1 MLEGLL
7 DVGMDGGVIL
17 QQLLV
22 DQDLEQASYLRI
34 QLIEGIPKTL
44 M

>member
-1 MLEGLL
+1 MQEGRL
-7 DVGMDGGVIL
+7 DVEMDGEVIR

>member
-1 MLEGLL
+1 MQEGRL
-7 DVGMDGGVIL
+7 DVEMDGEVIR

-34 QLIEGIPKTL
+34 QLIEGIPEI
-44 M
+44 